1 MQQKRKLLNEI
12 KNTKTPSLVPT
23 DVLRA
28 HRGIAP
34 RFKFKEAR
42 NQSATDIKMT
52 INSIHNTLYNLIRDS
67 RKNTTQRISIAITP
81 HFSKPREVLH
91 DRDLVAPATAVMHK
105 RYNFNSN

>member
-23 DVLRA
+23 DLLRA

-34 RFKFKEAR
+34 RFKFKAR
-42 NQSATDIKMT
+42 NQSATDIKTT

-67 RKNTTQRISIAITP
+67 RNNTTQRISIAITP
-81 HFSKPREVLH
+81 HFSKPREVLD